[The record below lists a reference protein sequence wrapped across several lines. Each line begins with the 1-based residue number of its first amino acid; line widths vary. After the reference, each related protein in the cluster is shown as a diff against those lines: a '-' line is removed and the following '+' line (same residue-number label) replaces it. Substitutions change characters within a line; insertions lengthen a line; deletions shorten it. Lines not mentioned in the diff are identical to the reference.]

1 MSRQAPLLPRQ
12 PPGCETNS
20 DGEHSAF
27 NEVSP
32 LTKFE
37 QGALDSRAPSSTT
50 NSSGQVLKWGS
61 LVLLVVQNS
70 SLFVVTRYTRAGHQ
84 EGHLYLTS
92 VVVLLIELFKMAICL
107 GLILLGAGSAEGMV
121 SELYRHVWENRAETL
136 RLGVPAA
143 CYALQNNLIFVAISN
158 LSAAAAQVLYQL
170 KTISTAVFTVLLLGK
185 TFRGP
190 QWLSFFLLTAGVVLV
205 QSQDAKSS
213 AAATGNP
220 FLGVCAALV
229 AATLSGFAGVYLEKM
244 FTSGS
249 TSLWMRNVQLGLFA
263 IPLQLL
269 AIVQMDLDK
278 VQRYGLL
285 QGFHKSTW
293 LVVAI
298 QVAGSLL
305 TAIVIKH
312 AGNVLKTFAAVLAL
326 LMTCGLSMLLFDFH
340 PTALFWAG
348 LLTVSTSIWLYA
360 RPDDY
365 LTLLALPPATRLALS
380 LALLLTCASSV
391 LLLDVHPTPY
401 FWAGLLLMAASIWLY
416 ARPDDCPT
424 LWICFND
431 ATPRMAQRKRSGQR
445 SGELRTAPAEMMTML
460 NHEANGNGHGNGK
473 RGNGVACHA

>member
-1 MSRQAPLLPRQ
+1 
-12 PPGCETNS
+12 
-20 DGEHSAF
+20 
-27 NEVSP
+27 
-32 LTKFE
+32 LTEFE
-37 QGALDSRAPSSTT
+37 QSGLDPRAPSSTA
-50 NSSGQVLKWGS
+50 NASFQVLKWGS
-61 LVLLVVQNS
+61 LVLLVMQNS
-70 SLFVVTRYTRAGHQ
+70 SLFVVTRYTRAGNHR
-84 EGHLYLTS
+84 GHLYLPS
-92 VVVLLIELFKMAICL
+92 VVVLIVELLKMAICL
-107 GLILLGAGSAEGMV
+107 GLILFGTGSVNGMA
-121 SELYRHVWENRAETL
+121 SKLRRHVWEARSETL

-158 LSAAAAQVLYQL
+158 LSATAAQVLFQL
-170 KTISTAVFTVLLLGK
+170 KTISTACFTILLLGK
-185 TFRGP
+185 SFRGP
-190 QWLSFFLLTAGVVLV
+190 QWLSFILLTAGVVLV
-205 QSQDAKSS
+205 QSEDAKSS
-213 AAATGNP
+213 AAAKANP

-244 FTSGS
+244 FTSGGI
-249 TSLWMRNVQLGLFA
+249 SLWMRNVQLGLFA

-278 VQRYGLL
+278 VLRFGLL

-401 FWAGLLLMAASIWLY
+401 FWAGSLLMAASIWLY

-424 LWICFND
+424 LWTCFND
-431 ATPRMAQRKRSGQR
+431 APPRMAQRRRSGQR

-473 RGNGVACHA
+473 RGNGVTCHA

>member
-1 MSRQAPLLPRQ
+1 M
-12 PPGCETNS
+12 G
-20 DGEHSAF
+20 
-27 NEVSP
+27 
-32 LTKFE
+32 
-37 QGALDSRAPSSTT
+37 
-50 NSSGQVLKWGS
+50 
-61 LVLLVVQNS
+61 
-70 SLFVVTRYTRAGHQ
+70 
-84 EGHLYLTS
+84 
-92 VVVLLIELFKMAICL
+92 ICL
-107 GLILLGAGSAEGMV
+107 GLILFGAGSAEGMV
-121 SELYRHVWENRAETL
+121 SELHRHVWENRAETL

-158 LSAAAAQVLYQL
+158 LSAAAAQVLCQL

-244 FTSGS
+244 FTSGG

-269 AIVQMDLDK
+269 AITQMDLDK
-278 VQRYGLL
+278 VLRYGWL

-326 LMTCGLSMLLFDFH
+326 LMTCGLSMLLFDYH
-340 PTALFWAG
+340 PTALFWSG
-348 LLTVSTSIWLYA
+348 LLTVSASIWLYA

-365 LTLLALPPATRLALS
+365 LTLLALPPAIRLAIS
-380 LALLLTCASSV
+380 LALLLTCACSA
-391 LLLDVHPTPY
+391 LLLDVHPTSY

-424 LWICFND
+424 LWTCFD
-431 ATPRMAQRKRSGQR
+431 DG
-445 SGELRTAPAEMMTML
+445 
-460 NHEANGNGHGNGK
+460 
-473 RGNGVACHA
+473 RGLPKAA